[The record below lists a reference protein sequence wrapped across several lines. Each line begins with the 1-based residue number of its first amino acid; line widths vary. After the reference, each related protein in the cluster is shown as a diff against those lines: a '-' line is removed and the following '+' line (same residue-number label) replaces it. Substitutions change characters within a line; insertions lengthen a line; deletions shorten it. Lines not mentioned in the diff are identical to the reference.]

1 MKIFI
6 IALVFIA
13 ATIFPILFFPLLALT
28 LIILLIVAPH
38 VLKNGLGMWSD
49 EEHIMESHKH

>member
-49 EEHIMESHKH
+49 EEHIMESQKH

>member
-6 IALVFIA
+6 IASLLIA

-28 LIILLIVAPH
+28 IVIALAASPYVMKH
-38 VLKNGLGMWSD
+38 GLGIWSD
-49 EEHIMESHKH
+49 EEHTLDSSKH